1 MNSGSGVHSV
11 CVCEI
16 HQNVKLLT
24 TVLPCDYKKLLALMV
39 CNIEN
44 RDCMLHSCDDCP
56 GENGICEFLTSAFE
70 EADDDEIVSIKQW
83 IKNEKF
89 ANLATFQLPLNEY
102 IDELCSQL
110 NKLWFHH
117 FVCKAQTAY
126 LQDLKDCL
134 EDDVCIVLLDFAETY
149 SYVV

>member
-1 MNSGSGVHSV
+1 MW
-11 CVCEI
+11 I

-24 TVLPCDYKKLLALMV
+24 TVFPCDYKKLLALME

-56 GENGICEFLTSAFE
+56 GEKGIREFLTSVFK
-70 EADDDEIVSIKQW
+70 EADDDEVVSFKQW

-89 ANLATFQLPLNEY
+89 TNLATFQLPLNEY

-110 NKLWFHH
+110 DKL
-117 FVCKAQTAY
+117 
-126 LQDLKDCL
+126 
-134 EDDVCIVLLDFAETY
+134 
-149 SYVV
+149 